1 MENMTYKLSDFEG
14 PLDLL
19 IALIEKNKMNIL
31 DISISLICDQ
41 YLEFLSDA
49 EAMDM
54 EIATDFLVMASQL
67 MVWKSASLLPRP
79 EEEEKPP
86 RFDLSDILIRHQHAK
101 EAAPKMHPLYAFYS
115 NRMVKDTDEISP
127 DRTYVAE
134 DQDVTNLVVAV
145 RRILSYRDSIEKAKT
160 NFTPMVSKP
169 IVPVE
174 GKIVMILQTL
184 GTFGSAS
191 LRELLED
198 APTLADMIASFMGVL
213 ELIKVRKI
221 LIEETPDNESE
232 SVHGEETRFFI
243 NPDGPI
249 EEANPEESFAT
260 APEEVP
266 EKATKKGKKTASK

>member
-41 YLEFLSDA
+41 YLEFLSGA

-79 EEEEKPP
+79 EEQEKPP
-86 RFDLSDILIRHQHAK
+86 RFELSDILIRHQHAK
-101 EAAPKMHPLYAFYS
+101 EAAPKLHPLYAFYS

-127 DRTYVAE
+127 DKTYVAE
-134 DQDVTNLVVAV
+134 GQDVTNLAVAV
-145 RRILSYRDSIEKAKT
+145 RRIIAYRDSIEKAKT
-160 NFTPMVSKP
+160 NFVPMVNKP

-184 GTFGSAS
+184 DIHGTAT
-191 LRELLED
+191 LRDLLVD
-198 APTLADMIASFMGVL
+198 APSLADMIASFMGVL
-213 ELIKVRKI
+213 ELIKIRKS
-221 LIEETPDNESE
+221 LIE
-232 SVHGEETRFFI
+232 
-243 NPDGPI
+243 
-249 EEANPEESFAT
+249 
-260 APEEVP
+260 
-266 EKATKKGKKTASK
+266 